1 MKAQQPYLE
10 TVRSGISAP
19 GSSGRISLEGRK
31 AVSQIGPVERL
42 RASGA
47 TDRLRA
53 FDATERLSASGAT
66 EGTSGAKTRSW
77 SHDSQLGIAPPAMA
91 AGSSPGKGTRSAS
104 TLGKEGWGPSAED
117 FAGTER
123 FLVQR
128 RLGAGAYGVVYEAY
142 DRQEKSLVALKVLR
156 FAEADSLY
164 RFKKGFRALADI
176 RHPNLVSFYE
186 LMSEDGLW
194 FFSMELVPG
203 RDFLGALA
211 VPGREDD
218 EHERDLVPHPPGA
231 DFRPPDFGQVRRLTG
246 QLARGLH
253 TLHRAGKVHRDIKP
267 PNVLVTRDE
276 RTVLLDF
283 GLVTEL
289 QRIGLPEAE
298 PLTVGTPA
306 YMSPE
311 QALALPGS
319 AASDWYSVGVML
331 YQALAGR
338 LPFEGT
344 TLEIMAGKQTG
355 TPAPIAAVPED
366 LERLCFGLLDPDP
379 ETRLQGHQVL
389 RRLDDSAAH
398 IESSTAPPR
407 SSTPEEVEAPFVG
420 REEVLKRLDA
430 ALAASRDGTEVVYL
444 RGASGLGK
452 SALIERFIARLT
464 DADDQAVVLAGRCY
478 LQESVPYKAL
488 DSLVDALSR
497 YLTSLPR
504 HEIETLLPAEVG
516 PLSRLFPV
524 LRRIGPMDSA
534 DVEPLEPHQLRRRA
548 TAALKELL
556 RRLAQRHALVLV
568 IDDLH
573 WGDLDSFQVL
583 DDILKPP
590 DTPRLL
596 LLGAYRREDEPAS
609 PFLRA
614 LAGHREALRWRGV
627 GVREIELGE
636 LSADEAQ
643 DLIGALEDQGIE
655 IPTARTAGI
664 LREAGG
670 NPLFLSELAR
680 FSKTAERSVSD
691 AGRSVS
697 EVELRDL
704 ITARVDALPAP
715 ARRLLEAVAV
725 AGKPVALQV
734 ARRAAT
740 TAERAAAASEAPEAL
755 ALLRAHRLIRQVAG
769 DERDDVE
776 TYHDRIRA
784 AVVGRLS
791 PRALRGYHRALALA
805 LESSGSGDPET
816 LAVHFRATE
825 EVTRASQY
833 ATRAASRAEQAL
845 AFERAARLYR
855 LALDLHGG
863 DGEERYRLQLKLG
876 EALANAGRSREAAET
891 FLQAVGHSGTIN
903 PIEAQ
908 RHAAEKLLISG
919 HIDRGMAILRHVLR
933 SSGMRLEET
942 SWRALADLW
951 WHRLRLRLRG
961 LEFDETPAEDCDP
974 AALQRIDTCWSVEVG
989 LCLVD
994 VLRASQFHARHLL
1007 LALEA
1012 GEPERIARGLA
1023 MEVFFGAM
1031 EGAGGGTLDRAR
1043 RLAGRLGAR
1052 YPASLTEMASGMLA
1066 CSQGRWLE
1074 GQRSLRRAEDRLRE
1088 ARTGISWELD
1098 TVRHFRVLALL
1109 QLGRW
1114 PELFAEL
1121 PGLLEPAREQGNLY
1135 LEIHLRHWVE
1145 SFRHLVED
1153 RPDDARQTLA
1163 ETAGGWSQ
1171 EGFHFQHFG
1180 QLYADAQVA
1189 LYQGT
1194 GARAWR
1200 KVNRQWAELTG
1211 SMIQRIDMILIMS
1224 HDLRARCAL
1233 AAAMEVAPEDA
1244 GRRTWLLGQAE
1255 SGASALERA
1264 GSGWPK
1270 ALAGLLRAGVASVG
1284 GRRGSA
1290 LAHLETAAAGFE
1302 AGDMP
1307 VHAAIAR
1314 WRHGR
1319 LFTGA
1324 AADDERLLE
1333 RLGIRNPERLAA
1345 VFSPGRWRQPE
1356 S

>member
-1 MKAQQPYLE
+1 M
-10 TVRSGISAP
+10 S
-19 GSSGRISLEGRK
+19 
-31 AVSQIGPVERL
+31 
-42 RASGA
+42 
-47 TDRLRA
+47 
-53 FDATERLSASGAT
+53 ATEPRPLSPRQG
-66 EGTSGAKTRSW
+66 
-77 SHDSQLGIAPPAMA
+77 
-91 AGSSPGKGTRSAS
+91 
-104 TLGKEGWGPSAED
+104 AED

-164 RFKKGFRALADI
+164 RFKKGFRSLADI

-186 LMSEDGLW
+186 LLSQDGLW

-203 RDFLGALA
+203 RDFLEALPP
-211 VPGREDD
+211 PGEA
-218 EHERDLVPHPPGA
+218 EELGPEAVPHPSFA
-231 DFRPPDFGQVRRLTG
+231 DARPSDFTRVRHIVL
-246 QLARGLH
+246 QLAQGLH
-253 TLHRAGKVHRDIKP
+253 TLHQNGKVHRDIKP
-267 PNVLVTRDE
+267 PNVLVTEDA

-289 QRIGLPEAE
+289 QRIGMPEAE

-331 YQALAGR
+331 YQALAGE
-338 LPFEGT
+338 LPFQGT

-355 TPAPIAAVPED
+355 TPPPLAGMPAD
-366 LERLCFGLLDPDP
+366 LEELCFGLLDPDP
-379 ETRLQGHQVL
+379 ETRLQGSHVL
-389 RRLDDSAAH
+389 RRL
-398 IESSTAPPR
+398 ESSTARIGSPAASPR
-407 SSTPEEVEAPFVG
+407 VSTGPDEIEAPFVG
-420 REEVLKRLDA
+420 RSEVLRELEA
-430 ALAASRDGTEVVYL
+430 ALAASRSGTQIVYL
-444 RGASGLGK
+444 RGASGMGK
-452 SALIERFIARLT
+452 SALIERFVARLAET
-464 DADDQAVVLAGRCY
+464 DDQTVVLAGRCY

-488 DSLVDALSR
+488 DSLIDALSR

-504 HEIETLLPAEVG
+504 QEVEALLPAEVG

-524 LRRIGPMDSA
+524 LRRIGPMDA
-534 DVEPLEPHQLRRRA
+534 HDALPLEPHQLRRQA
-548 TAALKELL
+548 SAGLKELL
-556 RRLAQRHALVLV
+556 RRLAVRHALVLV

-583 DDILKPP
+583 EDILKPP
-590 DTPRLL
+590 DPPRIL

-614 LAGHREALRWRGV
+614 LAGHREALRWRGI
-627 GVREIELGE
+627 GVRELEIDQ
-636 LSADEAQ
+636 LSANEAQ
-643 DLIGALEDQGIE
+643 DLIEALEDQGLE
-655 IPTARTAGI
+655 IPPARAAGI

-680 FSKTAERSVSD
+680 FSRSAERRMSD
-691 AGRSVS
+691 
-697 EVELRDL
+697 VELRDV
-704 ITARVDALPAP
+704 ITARVEALPPP
-715 ARRLLEAVAV
+715 ARRLLEAVAD
-725 AGKPVALQV
+725 AGKPVELEV
-734 ARRAAT
+734 ARQAAAT
-740 TAERAAAASEAPEAL
+740 ESERASSGTEAERASGATASEAPESL
-755 ALLRAHRLIRQVAG
+755 ALLRAGKLIRQVSG
-769 DERDDVE
+769 DQLEDIE

-784 AVVGRLS
+784 VVVERLS
-791 PRALRGYHRALALA
+791 PAALRGYHRALALA

-825 EVTRASQY
+825 EVVQARRY
-833 ATRAASRAEQAL
+833 AARAASRAEQAL
-845 AFERAARLYR
+845 AFERAVRLYR
-855 LALDLHGG
+855 LALDLQGG
-863 DGEERYRLQLKLG
+863 EGEERYRLQLKLG
-876 EALANAGRSREAAET
+876 EALANAGHSRDAAET
-891 FLQAVGHSGTIN
+891 FLLAVGQSGTIN

-933 SSGMRLEET
+933 TTGMRLEQR
-942 SWRALADLW
+942 SWKALANLW

-961 LEFDETPAEDCDP
+961 LEFEEKPAADCDP
-974 AALQRIDTCWSVEVG
+974 EALQRIDTCWSVEIG

-1012 GEPERIARGLA
+1012 GEPERVARGLA
-1023 MEVFFGAM
+1023 MEVFFGSM
-1031 EGAGGGTLDRAR
+1031 EGAGGGETLERAR

-1066 CSQGRWLE
+1066 CSQGRWSE
-1074 GQRSLRRAEDRLRE
+1074 GQRCLKRAEGQLRE
-1088 ARTGISWELD
+1088 ARTGIAWELD

-1121 PGLLEPAREQGNLY
+1121 PALLGPAREQGNIY

-1145 SFRHLVED
+1145 SFRHLVDD
-1153 RPDDARQTLA
+1153 RPDDASETLA
-1163 ETAGGWSQ
+1163 ATADSWSH

-1180 QLYADAQVA
+1180 HLYASAQVA
-1189 LYQGT
+1189 LYQGR
-1194 GARAWR
+1194 GSRAWELTSR
-1200 KVNRQWAELTG
+1200 RWGELTG
-1211 SMIQRIDMILIMS
+1211 SMIQRIEMVLILS

-1233 AAAMEVAPEDA
+1233 GAAAELDVSQE
-1244 GRRTWLLGQAE
+1244 GRRSWLLRQAE
-1255 SGASALERA
+1255 AGASTLERA
-1264 GSGWPK
+1264 GSSWPA
-1270 ALAGLLRAGVASVG
+1270 ALAVLLRAGVADLG

-1290 LAHLETAAAGFE
+1290 LAHLEAAVADFE
-1302 AGDMP
+1302 ASDMP

-1314 WRHGR
+1314 WRYGR
-1319 LFTGA
+1319 LFSGTA
-1324 AADDERLLE
+1324 EADERLLGQ
-1333 RLGIRNPERLAA
+1333 LGVRNLERLAA
-1345 VFSPGRWRQPE
+1345 VFAPGSYRLRA
-1356 S
+1356 SGARS